1 MMSERTT
8 DNKIDDIHRTVAKLI
23 NNDLPHIH
31 YRLTALEAHHKWQMS
46 LLVGIIV
53 TVVAFGLAAL
63 ASQAR

>member
-1 MMSERTT
+1 MRERTT
-8 DNKIDDIHRTVAKLI
+8 DNKIDDIHRTGAKRV

-31 YRLTALEAHHKWQMS
+31 YRRTALETHHKWQMA
-46 LLVGIIV
+46 LLVGLFV

>member
-1 MMSERTT
+1 MRDRTT
-8 DNKIDDIHRTVAKLI
+8 DNKIDDLHRTVTRLL

-31 YRLTALEAHHKWQMS
+31 YRLTALETHHKWQMA
-46 LLVGIIV
+46 LLVGLFV